1 MDILFRK
8 NINKGAVCVFLSLF
22 LFVLPQVSLGQ
33 PYHFKNFNVEDGLA
47 QSQVRSIF
55 QDSRGYVW
63 IGTLGGG
70 VSKYNGL
77 EFINFNKKDGL
88 SDNNILS
95 INEDRTGHLWFGT
108 HRGACR
114 YDGKN
119 FVCITTEDGLVHN
132 NIMAILE
139 DHEGNIWFCTE
150 GGISLYDGFTFTNFT
165 EKDGLINNAVNEI
178 IEDHEGSLWFGT
190 EGGVCKYDGKN
201 FTQLAGKDGLSEN
214 SVGSIL
220 EDREGN
226 LWFGTDNG
234 VYKYDGKNFTHLTE
248 RDGLSDNTVGSIL
261 EDHEGNLW
269 FGTEGGISLYDGF
282 TFTNFIERD
291 GLSSNSVWSMIED
304 REGNLWIGT
313 YRGGIDKYKK
323 SPFTQFTTKD
333 GLTDNIVRSIVEDK
347 KGNIWFGTYRG
358 GVSGFDGKVFTSLS
372 ATDGLVD
379 NFVLTILEDRAGNL
393 WFGTY
398 RGVSKY
404 DGRSFINFTEK
415 DGLCGNLVR
424 SIIEDKI
431 GNIWFGTDSG
441 GICKFDGVSFTNFST
456 KDGLNDDEIMTIF
469 EDQIGNIWIGSSR
482 GINIFNGENFVD
494 FTEKHG
500 LPKEESVFTII
511 EDQKGYIWFGVY
523 GEGIVRYTPAHM
535 TPEKLGEKDGSDG
548 SFLEFSS
555 KDGLY
560 DDTVISMSL
569 DKDANLW
576 IGTEKGISRLNIK
589 LFDETGRIEFEN
601 YGREEGFTGLECIH
615 NSVCRDSK
623 GNMWFGTLRGAIR
636 YNPKDDRPN
645 QVEPLTHIT
654 NLRLFFED
662 VDWSTYTDK
671 LDNNGLPVGL
681 KLPYNQ
687 NHIIFDF
694 MGISLSIPNK
704 VRYQYKLEGFDM
716 NWSPVQKE
724 TYSIYSN
731 LPPGKYIFN
740 VKACNENGVWNTEPA
755 NFNFEMT
762 PPFWQKW
769 WFYVSIFLV
778 IAGSIRAYIKIR
790 MRRLQKINLELE
802 KLTLVASKTDNAV
815 MIAEG
820 NGRIEWIN
828 EGFTTMT
835 GYVLEELRESKRD
848 TLMEISSIPIM
859 PDITDED
866 IVQKKSKIYESL
878 IESKDGKK
886 LWTSLTLTPI
896 FDRNG
901 ELKKIVVIGTNI
913 TERKQVEEAL
923 KESEERYRELVEKA
937 GIGILI
943 DDEEG
948 NIVYANK
955 KAAELHGYSLEEM
968 KEQSFKS
975 LVHPDE
981 IERVTKYHKDRI
993 QGRKV
998 PSSYEFRAIR
1008 KDGGIFHLEVDAAPN
1023 KKGEKIIGTRTFL
1036 KDITERKKAEEEGA
1050 RLQARLMQSEKM
1062 AGLGTLT
1069 SGIAHEFNN
1078 LLQIMSGNV
1087 QLAQRTK
1094 RPEDMAEALDIV
1106 ADISDRTTKI
1116 IRDLLAFSRQET
1128 PGKEPCDVTGVIESV
1143 LSLTEGQLRKNNIE
1157 VVRSYE
1163 ETSELRVNKGELQ
1176 QVFLNMVTNA
1186 RDAMVSSGG
1195 ILKIDVRERDG
1206 NVDVRF
1212 RDTGEGIEERDLGR
1226 VFEPFYT
1233 TKGAVGGSTAVSGTG
1248 LGLSVS
1254 YGIVKRHGGDIE
1266 VESRKGEGTI
1276 FTVILPVGDKEP
1288 IKESRQAKD
1297 G

>member
-1 MDILFRK
+1 VDILFRK
-8 NINKGAVCVFLSLF
+8 NIKKGAVCVFFFLF

-33 PYHFKNFNVEDGLA
+33 QYLFKNFNIEDGLA

-88 SDNNILS
+88 GNNNILS

-108 HRGACR
+108 YQGACR
-114 YDGKN
+114 HDGKN
-119 FVCITTEDGLVHN
+119 FINITTEDGLVHN
-132 NIMAILE
+132 SIMSILE
-139 DHEGNIWFCTE
+139 DHKGNLWFGTG
-150 GGISLYDGFTFTNFT
+150 GGISQYDGFTFTNFT
-165 EKDGLINNAVNEI
+165 EKDGLINNTVRVI
-178 IEDHEGSLWFGT
+178 IEDHEGSLWLGT
-190 EGGVCKYDGKN
+190 EGGVCKYDGKT
-201 FTQLAGKDGLSEN
+201 FTPFVGKDGLSEN
-214 SVGSIL
+214 TVGSIL

-226 LWFGTDNG
+226 LWFGTDRG

-248 RDGLSDNTVGSIL
+248 RDGLCDDTVVSIL

-269 FGTEGGISLYDGF
+269 FGTDGGISQYDGF
-282 TFTNFIERD
+282 TFTNFTERD

-313 YRGGIDKYKK
+313 YRGGIDKYRK
-323 SPFTQFTTKD
+323 SPFTQFTTKN

-347 KGNIWFGTYRG
+347 KGNLWFGTYKG
-358 GVSGFDGKVFTSLS
+358 GVSEFDGKVFTGLS

-415 DGLCGNLVR
+415 DGLCDNLVR

-469 EDQIGNIWIGSSR
+469 EDQRGNIWIGSRR

-500 LPKEESVFTII
+500 LLEEEPVFAII
-511 EDQKGYIWFGVY
+511 EDQKGNIWFGVY
-523 GEGIVRYTPAHM
+523 GEGIVRYTPAHQ
-535 TPEKLGEKDGSDG
+535 TPEKPGENDESGG
-548 SFLEFSS
+548 SFQAFSS

-569 DKDANLW
+569 DEDGNLW
-576 IGTEKGISRLNIK
+576 IGTEKGISRLNVRQY
-589 LFDETGRIEFEN
+589 DETGRIEFKN
-601 YGREEGFTGLECIH
+601 YGKEEGFIGIECIH
-615 NSVCRDSK
+615 NAIFRDSK
-623 GNMWFGTLRGAIR
+623 GNMWFGTLRGAIQ
-636 YNPKDDRPN
+636 YNPKNERPD

-662 VDWSTYTDK
+662 VDWSTYIDK

-681 KLPYNQ
+681 KLPYNR

-694 MGISLSIPNK
+694 IGISLCIPNK
-704 VRYQYKLEGFDM
+704 VKYQYKLEGFDM
-716 NWSPVQKE
+716 NWAPVQKE
-724 TYSIYSN
+724 TYAIYSN
-731 LPPGKYIFN
+731 LPSGRFTFN
-740 VKACNENGVWNTEPA
+740 VKACNENGVWNTKPA
-755 NFNFEMT
+755 NFSFEIT
-762 PPFWQKW
+762 PPFWQEW
-769 WFYVSIFLV
+769 WFYVSVFLV
-778 IAGSIRAYIKIR
+778 IAGSIRAYIKLRIK
-790 MRRLQKINLELE
+790 RLERINLELK

-815 MIAEG
+815 MITDA

-828 EGFTTMT
+828 EGFTKMT
-835 GYVLEELRESKRD
+835 DYVLEELKKSKRD
-848 TLMEISSIPIM
+848 TLTELGFIPII

-866 IVQKKSKIYESL
+866 IVQNKSKMYESI
-878 IESKDGKK
+878 IESKDGIKR
-886 LWTSLTLTPI
+886 WASITLTPV

-901 ELKKIVVIGTNI
+901 ELKKFVVIGSNI
-913 TERKQVEEAL
+913 TERIRVEETL
-923 KESEERYRELVEKA
+923 RESEKHFKELVEKA

-943 DDEEG
+943 DNEEG

-955 KAAELHGYSLEEM
+955 KAAELLGYSTKEM
-968 KEQSFKS
+968 EEQSIQS
-975 LVHPDE
+975 LVHADDVAR
-981 IERVTKYHKDRI
+981 IIKYHKDRL
-993 QGRKV
+993 QGKKV
-998 PSSYEFRAIR
+998 PSGYEVRGIR
-1008 KDGGIFHLEVDAAPN
+1008 KDGGIIHLEINVTPN
-1023 KKGEKIIGTRTFL
+1023 KKGEKIIGTRTYL
-1036 KDITERKKAEEEGA
+1036 KDITERKKEEEERA

-1062 AGLGTLT
+1062 AGIGTLT

-1094 RPEDMAEALDIV
+1094 RPEDMVEALDIV
-1106 ADISDRTTKI
+1106 ADISNRTTKI
-1116 IRDLLAFSRQET
+1116 IRDLLTFSRQDKSE
-1128 PGKEPCDVTGVIESV
+1128 KELCDITEAVESV
-1143 LSLTEGQLRKNNIE
+1143 LSLTEGHLKKCNIE
-1157 VVRSYE
+1157 VVRDYR
-1163 ETSELRVNKGELQ
+1163 ETSELRVNKGEIQ
-1176 QVFLNMVTNA
+1176 QVFLNLVNNA
-1186 RDAMVSSGG
+1186 RDVMLLSGG
-1195 ILKIDVRERDG
+1195 ILTIDVRERDG

-1212 RDTGEGIEERDLGR
+1212 RDTGEGIGESDLGR

-1233 TKGAVGGSTAVSGTG
+1233 TKGAVGGSPTVSGTG

-1266 VESRKGEGTI
+1266 VESRKGEGTV
-1276 FTVILPVGDKEP
+1276 FTVRLPVGAE
-1288 IKESRQAKD
+1288 
-1297 G
+1297 